1 MKIRLMLTA
10 LIAGAI
16 CSCATTH
23 PTLAHNDLT
32 SSSGPLGSQPSNFH
46 DH

>member
-1 MKIRLMLTA
+1 MIIALIA
-10 LIAGAI
+10 LIAGAT
-16 CSCATTH
+16 CSCTTTD

-32 SSSGPLGSQPSNFH
+32 SSAGPMGSQPSNFH